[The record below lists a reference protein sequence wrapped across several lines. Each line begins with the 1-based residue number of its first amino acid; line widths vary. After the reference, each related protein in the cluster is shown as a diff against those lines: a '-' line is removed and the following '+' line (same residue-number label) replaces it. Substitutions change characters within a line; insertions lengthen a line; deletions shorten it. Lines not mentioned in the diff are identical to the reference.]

1 MLLLQ
6 RSTHEWLHDVGEDL
20 SDIIG
25 QKNKHDIK
33 THLQPVVEHYP
44 DFRWAL
50 FLPVTAP
57 P

>member
-20 SDIIG
+20 SNIIG
-25 QKNKHDIK
+25 QKNNLDIK

-44 DFRWAL
+44 DFR
-50 FLPVTAP
+50 
-57 P
+57 

>member
-1 MLLLQ
+1 MSLLQ
-6 RSTHEWLHDVGEDL
+6 GSAHAWLHNVGEDL
-20 SDIIG
+20 SDLIG
-25 QKNKHDIK
+25 QTNKRDIK

-44 DFRWAL
+44 DFRWAV

>member
-6 RSTHEWLHDVGEDL
+6 RSTHEWLHHVGDDL

-25 QKNKHDIK
+25 QKNKHDIR

-50 FLPVTAP
+50 FLPVAAP